1 MLSVGQNMV
10 SGGALA
16 RNSLLRIILTMQ
28 SIFKMRSL
36 ANFCT
41 VVFKSRERGARGMRI
56 HWRADGMRCFAP
68 ESFITDVLHAATGG
82 ALMEFTGLLSAA

>member
-10 SGGALA
+10 SGGAVA

-36 ANFCT
+36 ANFCS
-41 VVFKSRERGARGMRI
+41 VVFQSRECGLRRM
-56 HWRADGMRCFAP
+56 
-68 ESFITDVLHAATGG
+68 STGWT
-82 ALMEFTGLLSAA
+82 AN

>member
-36 ANFCT
+36 ANFYG
-41 VVFKSRERGARGMRI
+41 VVFMLRERGV
-56 HWRADGMRCFAP
+56 RAVGIRRRTDEVRCFGP
-68 ESFITDVLHAATGG
+68 GLSSRTFF
-82 ALMEFTGLLSAA
+82 ALWLVVF